1 MSWVVGR
8 RTIDLAARP
17 CIMGILNVTPDSFS
31 DGNSFFSTEQAVARA
46 VAMEA
51 DGADIIDI
59 GGESTRPKAAQVPP
73 EEELQRVIPVVE
85 RLAGRLR
92 IPLSIDTTKAV
103 VAERALAA
111 GAEIINDISA
121 MTFDPR
127 MAEVVAAAGAGVVLM
142 HTRGTPADMQKDTRY
157 GDIVG
162 EIKEFLGDALH
173 RAALSGIATE
183 QVVVDPGVGF
193 GKDREGNLEILR
205 RLDEFSS
212 LGRPVLVGASRK
224 SFIGTTLGRDVEERV
239 FGTAATVALAL
250 VSGAT
255 IFRVHDVRAMR
266 DVADMTRAIMQG
278 PLQR

>member
-1 MSWVVGR
+1 
-8 RTIDLAARP
+8 
-17 CIMGILNVTPDSFS
+17 MGILNVTPDSFS

-59 GGESTRPKAAQVPP
+59 GGESTRPKAAQVSP